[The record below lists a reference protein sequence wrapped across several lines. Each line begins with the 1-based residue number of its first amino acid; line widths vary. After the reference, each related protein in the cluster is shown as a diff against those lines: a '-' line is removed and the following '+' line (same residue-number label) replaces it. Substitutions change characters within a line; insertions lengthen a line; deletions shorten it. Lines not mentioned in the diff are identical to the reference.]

1 MLITSSPIG
10 ARARGASCRRADFF
24 AAGVRD
30 GGVKDGAA
38 AASAMGSLPCNTPD
52 QTNRMTSLVDSR
64 FVDHF
69 VTYRCAREGR
79 ELPARRFF
87 CRWGEGWWGER
98 WCGRRFSYGV
108 VALQH
113 PRSNQPHDE
122 LGDSRFV
129 DHFVTYRCARE
140 GRELPARRFFCRW
153 GEGWWGE
160 RWCGRRFSYGVVALQ
175 HPRSNQPHDELGGFA
190 LC

>member
-1 MLITSSPIG
+1 MALRVFRRDELFLVAIGCAADNGLRVGRIGPAANDPKRTSEWSFPTPCMPHSRPI
-10 ARARGASCRRADFF
+10 R
-24 AAGVRD
+24 
-30 GGVKDGAA
+30 
-38 AASAMGSLPCNTPD
+38 
-52 QTNRMTSLVDSR
+52 TNRPKL

-113 PRSNQPHDE
+113 PRSNQPHDA
-122 LGDSRFV
+122 LLITSSPIG
-129 DHFVTYRCARE
+129 ARARGASCRRADFFAAGVRDGGVKD
-140 GRELPARRFFCRW
+140 GR
-153 GEGWWGE
+153 
-160 RWCGRRFSYGVVALQ
+160 RRFSYGVVALQ